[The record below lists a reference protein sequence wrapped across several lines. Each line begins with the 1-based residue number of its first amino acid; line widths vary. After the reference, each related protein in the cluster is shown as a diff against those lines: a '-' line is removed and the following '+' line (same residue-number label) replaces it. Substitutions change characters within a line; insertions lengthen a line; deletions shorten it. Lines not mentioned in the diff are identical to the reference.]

1 VGGAVAPPRQ
11 QTGGAAQRRLK
22 GNGSGPTRA
31 GHAQTEGYTG
41 SVVLRSL
48 SQLNLRNLRT
58 PQIELG
64 TGVVALVG
72 RNASGKSNVMA
83 AAYLACTGELPAG
96 TIAETVRFGESE
108 GFVAAELEHADGISR
123 IEVGLAPGR
132 KQLRLDGQSV
142 RVADI
147 ARVSSAVLITPEDA
161 ELVHGSPAR
170 RRVYLDALLSKLSA
184 RYAALLR
191 EYQRVLEQRNALL
204 RGGASAAGLEVW
216 TERFV
221 VLGNEIDALR
231 RRALRRLSELTAGT
245 YAEVAGDDKILG
257 VELRHHRAAC
267 ELGEALALARAE
279 ERARA
284 LTPVGPH
291 RDDLALT
298 LDGHSVQAYG
308 SRGEARTV
316 ALALRVAEYRLL
328 EEKHDEAPVL
338 LVDDFTAELDAG
350 RRAFLLDLTAR
361 TPQALVSGTEPPPS
375 CDRLLTI
382 ADGVVAHA

>member
-1 VGGAVAPPRQ
+1 M
-11 QTGGAAQRRLK
+11 
-22 GNGSGPTRA
+22 
-31 GHAQTEGYTG
+31 
-41 SVVLRSL
+41 VLRSL

-58 PQIELG
+58 PQITLG
-64 TGVVALVG
+64 AGVVALVG
-72 RNASGKSNVMA
+72 RNASGKSNVMD

-96 TIAETVRFGESE
+96 TIAETVRIGESE
-108 GFVAAELEHADGISR
+108 GFVAAELEHAGGVSR

-132 KQLRLDGQSV
+132 KQLRLDGQAV

-161 ELVHGSPAR
+161 DLVHGSPGKR
-170 RRVYLDALLSKLSA
+170 RGYLDALLCKLSA

-204 RGGASAAGLEVW
+204 RAGTTAAGLEVW

-221 VLGNEIDALR
+221 ALGGEIDGLR
-231 RRALRRLSELTAGT
+231 LRVVRRVSELAGST
-245 YAEVAGDDKILG
+245 YAGVAGDGKALG
-257 VELRHHRAAC
+257 VALQQNRATC
-267 ELGEALALARAE
+267 ELGEALALAGPE
-279 ERARA
+279 ERARS

-308 SRGEARTV
+308 SRGEARTA

-328 EEKHDEAPVL
+328 EEKHDEPPVL

-350 RRAFLLDLTAR
+350 RRAFLLELTAR
-361 TPQALVSGTEPPPS
+361 TPQALVSGTEPPPTF
-375 CDRLLTI
+375 DRRLNI
-382 ADGVVAHA
+382 DAGVVALA